1 MACIVHCVIIKIII
15 VIVLSFFFSF
25 SFPEQ
30 GTLVMRMIKEKK
42 ILITHEGR
50 VSRNDPFQ
58 LYTQSNIVNAINVF
72 CWHEDMYTLDEPVL
86 LYHKSA
92 IIWNYGN
99 VLKV

>member
-42 ILITHEGR
+42 
-50 VSRNDPFQ
+50 S
-58 LYTQSNIVNAINVF
+58 
-72 CWHEDMYTLDEPVL
+72 
-86 LYHKSA
+86 
-92 IIWNYGN
+92 
-99 VLKV
+99 